1 MPDLYDQI
9 ASGSYGRSSDRWYRE
24 PDFEDTIDAI
34 DEEDDESD
42 LDLSAFDE
50 FDEDVDE

>member
-24 PDFEDTIDAI
+24 PDFDDAIDTID
-34 DEEDDESD
+34 DEDDETEIDFS
-42 LDLSAFDE
+42 E
-50 FDEDVDE
+50 FDGDIYE

>member
-24 PDFEDTIDAI
+24 PDFEDT
-34 DEEDDESD
+34 DETPDDESD

-50 FDEDVDE
+50 FDEDVDD